1 MFPQRPGIA
10 GAACID
16 LFIFYST
23 SKEIPMSKIAI
34 VTDSDS
40 SLPASLAAQHG
51 IRQVPITIHF
61 GEETY
66 TTGVDID
73 DAKLFEI
80 IDRIGKIPTT
90 AAPPPAAFAKA
101 YEEAFDDGADAVVC
115 ICVSAEISGTC
126 NSARTACELFPGK
139 EIEVIDSRN
148 LSMGQGFM
156 TLIAAEM
163 AADGASLA
171 EIVAAVNDAGTRMHT
186 FGVLATLKY
195 LAMSGRVGK
204 LAAGMATT
212 LNIKPILKVGGGKL
226 DMLEKVRTQKKA
238 FKRLVQLAVIEKGE
252 NSIDRIALIHVN
264 NPEGAQLLKDML
276 CESLAC
282 PDDFAVVPFSAGLSV
297 HTGAGMVAVAFLTGA

>member
-1 MFPQRPGIA
+1 
-10 GAACID
+10 
-16 LFIFYST
+16 
-23 SKEIPMSKIAI
+23 MSKIAI

-40 SLPASLAAQHG
+40 SLPADLAQQYG

-61 GEETY
+61 GEEMY

-73 DAKLFEI
+73 DVKLFEI
-80 IDRIGKIPTT
+80 IDRVGKIPTT

-115 ICVSAEISGTC
+115 INVSAEISGTY
-126 NSARTACELFPGK
+126 NSAKTACELFPDK
-139 EIEVIDSRN
+139 QIEVIDSRN

-163 AADGASLA
+163 AADGASVA
-171 EIVAAVNDAGTRMHT
+171 EIVAAVHDAGTRMHT

-212 LNIKPILKVGGGKL
+212 LNIKPILKVGNGKL
-226 DMLEKVRTQKKA
+226 DMLEKVRTQRKA
-238 FKRLVQLAVIEKGE
+238 FKRLVQLAVTEMGTHSIE
-252 NSIDRIALIHVN
+252 RIALVHVN
-264 NPEGAQLLKDML
+264 NPEGAQLLKEML
-276 CESLAC
+276 CESLSC
-282 PDDFAVVPFSAGLSV
+282 PDDFMIVPFSAGLSV
-297 HTGAGMVAVAFLTGA
+297 HTGAGMVAVAFLTSK

>member
-1 MFPQRPGIA
+1 
-10 GAACID
+10 
-16 LFIFYST
+16 
-23 SKEIPMSKIAI
+23 MSKIAI

-40 SLPASLAAQHG
+40 SLPADLAQQYG

-61 GEETY
+61 GEEMY

-73 DAKLFEI
+73 DVKLFEI

-115 ICVSAEISGTC
+115 ICVSAEISGTF
-126 NSARTACELFPGK
+126 NSAKTACELFPDK
-139 EIEVIDSRN
+139 QVEVIDSRN

-163 AADGASLA
+163 AADGASVA

-238 FKRLVQLAVIEKGE
+238 FKRLVELAVIEKGE
-252 NSIDRIALIHVN
+252 KSIERIALVHVN
-264 NPEGAQLLKDML
+264 NTEGAQLLKDML
-276 CESLAC
+276 CESLSC
-282 PDDFAVVPFSAGLSV
+282 SDDFVIVPFSAGLSV
-297 HTGAGMVAVAFLTGA
+297 HTGAGMVAVAFLTSK

>member
-1 MFPQRPGIA
+1 
-10 GAACID
+10 
-16 LFIFYST
+16 
-23 SKEIPMSKIAI
+23 MSKIAI

-40 SLPASLAAQHG
+40 SLTTELAAPFG

-73 DAKLFEI
+73 DARVFEI
-80 IDRIGKIPTT
+80 IDRVGKIPTT

-115 ICVSAEISGTC
+115 ICVSAEISGTF

-163 AADGASLA
+163 AADGASVA

-186 FGVLATLKY
+186 FGVLSTLKY

-212 LNIKPILKVGGGKL
+212 LNIKPILKVANGKL

-238 FKRLVQLAVIEKGE
+238 FKRLVELAVTEKGE
-252 NSIDRIALIHVN
+252 QSIERIALVHVN
-264 NPEGAQLLKDML
+264 NPEGAQLLKEML
-276 CESLAC
+276 CESLSC
-282 PDDFAVVPFSAGLSV
+282 SDDFMIAPFSAGLSV
-297 HTGAGMVAVAFLTGA
+297 HTGAGMVAVAFLTSK

>member
-1 MFPQRPGIA
+1 MF
-10 GAACID
+10 
-16 LFIFYST
+16 
-23 SKEIPMSKIAI
+23 KIAI

-40 SLPASLAAQHG
+40 SLPAELAAQYG

-73 DAKLFEI
+73 DVKIFEI
-80 IDRIGKIPTT
+80 IDRVGNIPTT

-101 YEEAFDDGADAVVC
+101 YEEAFDGGADAVIC
-115 ICVSAEISGTC
+115 ICVSAEISGTF
-126 NSARTACELFPGK
+126 NSAKTACELFPGK
-139 EIEVIDSRN
+139 EVEVIDSRN

-163 AADGASLA
+163 AADGASVA
-171 EIVAAVNDAGTRMHT
+171 EITAAVNDAGTRMHT
-186 FGVLATLKY
+186 FGVLSTLKY

-212 LNIKPILKVGGGKL
+212 LNIKPILKVANGKL

-238 FKRLVQLAVIEKGE
+238 FKAFGGIGC
-252 NSIDRIALIHVN
+252 DR
-264 NPEGAQLLKDML
+264 ERG
-276 CESLAC
+276 
-282 PDDFAVVPFSAGLSV
+282 
-297 HTGAGMVAVAFLTGA
+297 